1 MSTFLQVI
9 FRSLETGSLYA
20 LASLGIIIVFRT
32 SNITNFSQGAVAMFN
47 TFVVT
52 YLFRSVGLA
61 LPVAILGGVVSAII
75 VGLLIDLV
83 IIRHT
88 KKVAPVAK
96 QIITLG
102 MVMIVLGITPI
113 FFGVDP
119 LRLPRLIES
128 GNVSILGADISY
140 NGLFNIFFGIALMA
154 ILFFILQKTKVGLAV
169 RATASN
175 EYTAKLMGV
184 PTKTVTMGAWAVAG
198 VLGVLSGVMAAPMTS
213 VSLNLMDEIQINALI
228 AVVLGG
234 FQTFYGPVLGAYII
248 GISRNLLL
256 YYVSS
261 VWGGQI
267 LYILILVFLVFR
279 PYGLIGKK
287 IIKKV

>member
-1 MSTFLQVI
+1 
-9 FRSLETGSLYA
+9 
-20 LASLGIIIVFRT
+20 
-32 SNITNFSQGAVAMFN
+32 MFN

-52 YLFRSVGLA
+52 YFFNSMGWPLWM
-61 LPVAILGGVVSAII
+61 AIIAGVISAII

-88 KKVAPVAK
+88 RKVSPVAK
-96 QIITLG
+96 QIVTLG
-102 MVMIVLGITPI
+102 MVMIVLGIAPML
-113 FFGVDP
+113 FGVDP
-119 LRLPRLIES
+119 LRLPRLIEN
-128 GNVSILGADISY
+128 GNISILGADISY
-140 NGLFNIFFGIALMA
+140 NGLFNIVFGIAIMA
-154 ILFFILQKTKVGLAV
+154 TLFYILQKTKVGLAV

-198 VLGVLSGVMAAPMTS
+198 ILGVLSGVMAAPMTS
-213 VSLNLMDEIQINALI
+213 VTLNLMDEIQINALI

-234 FQTFYGPVLGAYII
+234 FQTFYGPVIGAYII

-256 YYVSS
+256 YYGSS

>member
-9 FRSLETGSLYA
+9 FRSLETGSIYA
-20 LASLGIIIVFRT
+20 LASLGIIIVMRT

-52 YLFRSVGLA
+52 ILFANFGFP
-61 LPVAILGGVVSAII
+61 LPVAILGGVVSAILT
-75 VGLLIDLV
+75 GFFIDFV

-88 KKVAPVAK
+88 KKVSPVAK

-102 MVMIVLGITPI
+102 LVMIVLGLAPL

-119 LRLPRLIES
+119 LRLPRLIED
-128 GNVSILGADISY
+128 GNLGILGANISH
-140 NGLFNIFFGIALMA
+140 NGLFNILFGLGVMG
-154 ILFFILQKTKVGLAV
+154 ILFYILQKTKVGLAV

-175 EYTAKLMGV
+175 EFTAKLMGV
-184 PTKTVTMGAWAVAG
+184 PTKKVTLGAWAVAG
-198 VLGVLSGVMAAPMTS
+198 VLGVISGVMVAPMTS
-213 VSLNLMDEIQINALI
+213 VSLNLMDEIQINALV

-234 FQTFYGPVLGAYII
+234 FQTFYGPVVAAYII

-256 YYVSS
+256 FYVSS

-267 LYILILVFLVFR
+267 LYILILAFLVFR
-279 PYGLIGKK
+279 PYGLFGKK
-287 IIKKV
+287 IVKKV

>member
-1 MSTFLQVI
+1 MISSVLI
-9 FRSLETGSLYA
+9 
-20 LASLGIIIVFRT
+20 GI
-32 SNITNFSQGAVAMFN
+32 
-47 TFVVT
+47 
-52 YLFRSVGLA
+52 
-61 LPVAILGGVVSAII
+61 
-75 VGLLIDLV
+75 LIDLV

-88 KKVAPVAK
+88 KKVYPVAK

-102 MVMIVLGITPI
+102 LVMIVTGLTPI

-119 LRLPRLIES
+119 LRLTRLIEN
-128 GNVSILGADISY
+128 GDLNIFGASISY
-140 NGLFNIFFGIALMA
+140 NGLFNIAFGLAIMA
-154 ILFFILQKTKVGLAV
+154 TLFYVLQKTKWGLAV
-169 RATASN
+169 RTTASN
-175 EYTAKLMGV
+175 EFTAKLMGV
-184 PTKTVTMGAWAVAG
+184 PTKTVTMGAWAIAG
-198 VLGVLSGVMAAPMTS
+198 VLGVISGTMVGPMTS
-213 VSLNLMDEIQINALI
+213 VTLNLMDEIQINALI
-228 AVVLGG
+228 ACVLGG

-287 IIKKV
+287 IVKKV